1 MTARPW
7 LKSYPP
13 GTSWEAPLRL
23 APLGALLDAAVQRW
37 PANTALR
44 YDDLR
49 LDYAQLAAH
58 IDRVAGG
65 LRRLGVG
72 PGVHVGLYL
81 PNVPQYIVA
90 FFAVLRAGGTV
101 VNYSPLDAGH
111 TLRHK
116 VEDSQTTVMVT
127 FEQPELLQKMEAI
140 AAQPPLRTLV
150 VATAADFGAPASP
163 TTADALVP
171 GAARVPFAALLAAAP
186 IAAPHVPADIMREVA
201 VLQYTGGTTGQP
213 KGAMLT
219 HANLSA
225 AVSQVWHTLV
235 ASKTLA
241 GGEERFL
248 AVLPLFH
255 IYALVVNMLFGL
267 SIGAELSLHQRFD
280 LETVLRE
287 FALRRTTVF
296 LGVPTMYVAF
306 TGHPDIERIDL
317 SSLKF
322 CNSGGA
328 PIAAEVYR
336 NFVRMAQCRL
346 QEGWGMTETCT
357 MATASPGF
365 SHYRPGSC
373 GIPVPGVDVKVI
385 DLQDQRELPPGERGE
400 LCIRGPNVMA
410 GYWNRPDA
418 TAEAMTADGFLRT
431 GDVGYMTDDGFVY
444 IVDRTKDMLICG
456 GFNVYPRNIEEAIH
470 RHPAVEEVIVIGIPD
485 AYRGQSPKAFIKFK
499 DGATPPTLAELKTFL
514 ADYLGK
520 HEMVQAMEARS
531 ELPKTAVGK
540 LSKKELQAEA
550 AGQA

>member
-44 YDDLR
+44 YDGLQ
-49 LDYAQLAAH
+49 LDYAQLAGH

-65 LRRLGVG
+65 LQRLGVR

-81 PNVPQYIVA
+81 PNVPQYVVA

-127 FEQPELLQKMEAI
+127 FDQPELLQKMEAI

-150 VATAADFGAPASP
+150 VATAADFAAAASP
-163 TTADALVP
+163 APSDALAP
-171 GAARVPFAALLAAAP
+171 GAARVPFATLLAAAP
-186 IAAPHVPADIMREVA
+186 IAVPHAPADIAREVA

-235 ASKTLA
+235 ASKTLDE
-241 GGEERFL
+241 GEERFL

-287 FALRRTTVF
+287 FVERRTTVF

-317 SSLKF
+317 SSLRF

-328 PIAAEVYR
+328 PIAAEVYQ

-346 QEGWGMTETCT
+346 QEGWGMTESCT

-373 GIPVPGVDVKVI
+373 GIPVPGVDVRVI

-418 TAEAMTADGFLRT
+418 TAEAMTSDGFLRT

-456 GFNVYPRNIEEAIH
+456 GFNVYPRNIEEAIY

-499 DGATPPTLAELKTFL
+499 DGATPPTLAELKAFL

-520 HEMVQAMEARS
+520 HEMVQAMEART

-550 AGQA
+550 AARA